1 MKTKLLKRFRKPG
14 PTWEQIA
21 EQQNLGDA
29 YIEKHEKAMTWEKVT
44 KLINKQKYRGITL
57 EQIGEYRR
65 LSEAYYE
72 KHKKSMDF
80 FQKLIS

>member
-1 MKTKLLKRFRKPG
+1 MKTKLLKRFRK
-14 PTWEQIA
+14 QR
-21 EQQNLGDA
+21 
-29 YIEKHEKAMTWEKVT
+29 MTWEMVA
-44 KLINKQKYRGITL
+44 KYL
-57 EQIGEYRR
+57 E

>member
-29 YIEKHEKAMTWEKVT
+29 YIEKH
-44 KLINKQKYRGITL
+44 
-57 EQIGEYRR
+57 
-65 LSEAYYE
+65 
-72 KHKKSMDF
+72 KKSMDF

>member
-21 EQQNLGDA
+21 EQQKLGD
-29 YIEKHEKAMTWEKVT
+29 
-44 KLINKQKYRGITL
+44 
-57 EQIGEYRR
+57 
-65 LSEAYYE
+65 AYYE